1 MEERTT
7 DVRAAERRLE
17 RARAQ
22 LKQAMSRL
30 AAVRRAALYG
40 EHDPEALDDAVLT
53 CREAQDR
60 VREARLEL
68 EREWSSALGQAAPA
82 PAPALATPEEP
93 QEKEKLLEITPRLLF
108 ARWLVQTG
116 RLSDEVM
123 PAEVARA
130 ALAA

>member
-1 MEERTT
+1 MEERTP

-17 RARAQ
+17 RARAE

-40 EHDPEALDDAVLT
+40 EHDADALDIAVLT
-53 CREAQDR
+53 CREAQAK

-68 EREWSSALGQAAPA
+68 EREWSCALDRSAPEPSSTATRPGRDDAP
-82 PAPALATPEEP
+82 P
-93 QEKEKLLEITPRLLF
+93 EITPRLLF

-116 RLSDEVM
+116 RLTDEVT
-123 PAEVARA
+123 PVAA
-130 ALAA
+130 

>member
-17 RARAQ
+17 RARAE

-40 EHDPEALDDAVLT
+40 EHDADALDVAVLT
-53 CREAQDR
+53 CRDAQAK

-68 EREWSSALGQAAPA
+68 EREWSSALERPA
-82 PAPALATPEEP
+82 PEPPSPASRPEPDDAPL
-93 QEKEKLLEITPRLLF
+93 QITPHLLF

-116 RLSDEVM
+116 RLSDDVD
-123 PAEVARA
+123 P
-130 ALAA
+130 LAA